1 MIVKIFICIFVSVMM
16 ITIPAF
22 LVIAL
27 FVIICRFRQNKDMFK
42 SLQDKVSVL
51 EKRIEGVKA
60 KWMTEYKKTIVLSD
74 RSTLVHYSDY
84 LAVDENAKNAIKQ
97 LYDTLQE
104 SEKSFEKALMTIE
117 KNDETEKNI
126 KSLMKLK
133 IGIKKYNSVKNHFI
147 LPNNEIF
154 AVSQIQLKTLEHI
167 VNVNTSKKSSDRTD
181 NILIYG
187 TIEQTRAAIKKVVD
201 WLNKGEQISDERT
214 RISENLETSIS
225 DVGSLSEKLEK
236 LLDESGEKQQY
247 NLQLYIF
254 ILSVVSLFSSIIGL
268 LCFAIAYSCELIP
281 ENMWSLFIRLDKS
294 SLSILQQYSSANLS
308 VAGICCLVVL
318 ILLIVGAVCLL
329 KRLIKKCINCF
340 QN

>member
-104 SEKSFEKALMTIE
+104 SEKSFENALMPIE

-133 IGIKKYNSVKNHFI
+133 IGIKKYNSVKNYFI

-154 AVSQIQLKTLEHI
+154 QA
-167 VNVNTSKKSSDRTD
+167 D
-181 NILIYG
+181 
-187 TIEQTRAAIKKVVD
+187 
-201 WLNKGEQISDERT
+201 
-214 RISENLETSIS
+214 
-225 DVGSLSEKLEK
+225 
-236 LLDESGEKQQY
+236 
-247 NLQLYIF
+247 
-254 ILSVVSLFSSIIGL
+254 
-268 LCFAIAYSCELIP
+268 
-281 ENMWSLFIRLDKS
+281 
-294 SLSILQQYSSANLS
+294 
-308 VAGICCLVVL
+308 GI
-318 ILLIVGAVCLL
+318 
-329 KRLIKKCINCF
+329 
-340 QN
+340 